1 MTFHSALQPA
11 VTSADADAC
20 DAGFGDVDER
30 GSMGVH
36 VRFLFSSR
44 TGEALPRRY
53 ASPSRIDMDRP
64 ARRVHLSHVI
74 RHTCLALPS
83 VRLVQARETM
93 RRGHHRPHPGSHRR
107 DTPVATTG
115 AADPGPRRFEGEPA

>member
-83 VRLVQARETM
+83 VRLVQARETPRAPQAASGESPARYPSSDDWG
-93 RRGHHRPHPGSHRR
+93 RRPGTSPIR
-107 DTPVATTG
+107 G
-115 AADPGPRRFEGEPA
+115 